1 MVWSKISFLQVSQIE
16 CDSTSMPWPGCLQ
29 YYMGVEGSDDDGIAL
44 MMVMEMIHMKLW
56 VLVEKR
62 GYINKVLTFK
72 TRQVYN
78 FNYFKPNDHLQ
89 DQHYNVCV
97 RQEDDMC
104 RFLCNCGM

>member
-1 MVWSKISFLQVSQIE
+1 MAL
-16 CDSTSMPWPGCLQ
+16 L
-29 YYMGVEGSDDDGIAL
+29 L

-56 VLVEKR
+56 VLGEKR
-62 GYINKVLTFK
+62 GYINKVITFK

-104 RFLCNCGM
+104 RFFFETVECEDDEDDICRFLNHHD